1 MRRLNALLYQGLR
14 LALTL
19 LMILLVVPIVLQIV
33 SRFSPAIPHFIWTEE
48 VARFCFI
55 WVIMIGAMIAVRDDT
70 HFSLDIW
77 KPAENPR
84 TRALQGLWVHVA
96 MLLLALIFAGFGVR
110 FAQFGYAQSSELTGL
125 NMLAVHA
132 AWPLAG
138 VVFILFLTE
147 KIADDVAL
155 MKRHPHGRR

>member
-1 MRRLNALLYQGLR
+1 MRRFNQLLYRVLR
-14 LALTL
+14 FALTALML
-19 LMILLVVPIVLQIV
+19 LLLVPIVLQIV
-33 SRFSPAIPHFIWTEE
+33 SRFSPEIPHFIWTEE

-55 WVIMIGAMIAVRDDT
+55 WVIMVGAMIAVRDGT

-77 KPAENPR
+77 KPAEDPR
-84 TRALQGLWVHVA
+84 TRALQGLWVHGA
-96 MLLLALIFAGFGVR
+96 MMLLALIFAGFGIR

-138 VVFILFLTE
+138 VVFILFLIE
-147 KIADDVAL
+147 KIADDLAL
-155 MKRHPHGRR
+155 ARRHPHGRR

>member
-1 MRRLNALLYQGLR
+1 MRRFNRLLYRVLR
-14 LALTL
+14 FALTALML
-19 LMILLVVPIVLQIV
+19 LLLVPIVLQIV
-33 SRFSPAIPHFIWTEE
+33 SRFSPEIPHFIWTEE

-55 WVIMIGAMIAVRDDT
+55 WVIMVGAMIAVRDGT

-77 KPAENPR
+77 KPAEDPR
-84 TRALQGLWVHVA
+84 TRALQGLWVHGA
-96 MLLLALIFAGFGVR
+96 MMLLALIFAGFGIR

-138 VVFILFLTE
+138 VVFILFLVE
-147 KIADDVAL
+147 KIADDLAL
-155 MKRHPHGRR
+155 ARRHPHGRR

>member
-1 MRRLNALLYQGLR
+1 MRRFNELLYRGLR
-14 LALTL
+14 LALTALML
-19 LMILLVVPIVLQIV
+19 LLLVPIVLQIV
-33 SRFSPAIPHFIWTEE
+33 SRFSPEIPHFIWTEE

-55 WVIMIGAMIAVRDDT
+55 WVIMVGAMIAVRDGT

-77 KPAENPR
+77 KPAEDPR
-84 TRALQGLWVHVA
+84 TRALQGLWVHGA
-96 MLLLALIFAGFGVR
+96 MMLLALIFAGFGIR

-138 VVFILFLTE
+138 VVFILFLIE
-147 KIADDVAL
+147 KIADDLAL
-155 MKRHPHGRR
+155 ARRHPHGRR